1 MKKFSKGCSALVLV
15 VILACVM
22 VFQGCGKDDPGEQKV
37 KSVYQSA
44 DGVFIV
50 NEGTFM
56 AGNGDLSF
64 YNRKDKKISNNLF
77 FSVNNRPPGDIPQ
90 SMTFLNETGYLV
102 VNNSNTVEVFSMK
115 DLKVMKTIQGF
126 EMPRQ
131 LLIHGNYAYVSQLG
145 SSSVA
150 KVSLADHSIVQ
161 QIDVVKS
168 TDRMVISGNRLFAA
182 NWSEYYVPKPNNTVM
197 VVDLT
202 SGTLIDSI
210 HVTKE
215 PNSMVLDANGKLWV
229 LSSGG
234 FLGEEAPALVCIDPS
249 TFQVLKSFVFPAP
262 GHYPTLLTRSA
273 DGKALYFAD
282 TDIFRMDIGAAALPS
297 VPVITASGKYFYG
310 MGVDPRSGEVYL
322 TDAGDF
328 QHDGMVYRFSAAH
341 QPVDSVTVGIN
352 PSGVFF
358 YQE

>member
-1 MKKFSKGCSALVLV
+1 MVAQVLIVFFIGLAV
-15 VILACVM
+15 VT
-22 VFQGCGKDDPGEQKV
+22 GCGKDDVGEQKV
-37 KSVYQSA
+37 KSVYQSS

-64 YNRKDKKISNNLF
+64 YNRKDQKISNNLF

-90 SMTFLNETGYLV
+90 SLTFLNETGYLV
-102 VNNSNTVEVFSMK
+102 VNNSNTIEVFSLK
-115 DLKVMKTIQGF
+115 DLKGIKTIQGF

-131 LLIHGNYAYVSQLG
+131 LLVHGKYAYVSQLG

-150 KVSLADHSIVQ
+150 KVSLSDHTIVQ

-168 TDRMVISGNRLFAA
+168 TDRMVIAGNRLFAA
-182 NWSEYYVPKPNNTVM
+182 NWSEYYIPKPNNTVM

-202 SGTLIDSI
+202 TGALTDSVK
-210 HVTKE
+210 VTKE

-234 FLGEEAPALVCIDPS
+234 YLGEEAPALVCIDPS
-249 TFQVLKSFVFPAP
+249 TLQVLKSFVFPAP

-282 TDIFRMDIGAAALPS
+282 TDIFRMEISDAVLPTI
-297 VPVITASGKYFYG
+297 PVITSSGKYFYG
-310 MGVDPRSGEVYL
+310 LGVDPRSGEVYL

-328 QHDGMVYRFSAAH
+328 QHEGMVYRFSASH
-341 QPVDSVTVGIN
+341 QPVDSFTVGIN